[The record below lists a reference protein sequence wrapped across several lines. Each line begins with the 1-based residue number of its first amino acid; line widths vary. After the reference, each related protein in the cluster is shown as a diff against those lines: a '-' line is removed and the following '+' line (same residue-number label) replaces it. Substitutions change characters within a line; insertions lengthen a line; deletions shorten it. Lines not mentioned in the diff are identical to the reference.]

1 MESTK
6 SLKKV
11 LFFGVRGGLFEER
24 KKKMFI
30 CTVIVYVFF
39 SVWKKNIRG
48 TRRSQSNKT
57 KKGEETM
64 SKGKKGGW
72 MSDEKGQDKR
82 KKKGEAT
89 WESIMKKRGRVWRD
103 CRKKRAEKVD
113 EDFNKKGKEQIGKSG
128 VEKTSQKMMNDESG
142 MMWNA
147 KEGSNRM
154 IQKGKR

>member
-1 MESTK
+1 
-6 SLKKV
+6 
-11 LFFGVRGGLFEER
+11 
-24 KKKMFI
+24 
-30 CTVIVYVFF
+30 
-39 SVWKKNIRG
+39 
-48 TRRSQSNKT
+48 
-57 KKGEETM
+57 
-64 SKGKKGGW
+64 
-72 MSDEKGQDKR
+72 
-82 KKKGEAT
+82 
-89 WESIMKKRGRVWRD
+89 MKKRGRVWRD